1 MGWPMLAIHLV
12 FVGLPIVWGVRHAF
26 ANRR

>member
-1 MGWPMLAIHLV
+1 MLVIHLV